1 MSFGKDSNLAPD
13 ILEEFKFQFSEV
25 SYHLCYVKKSL
36 EDAIFHLKKF
46 KQHSKE
52 IKQLKRNFMYE
63 PPEVDALENHLIN
76 EYDIYV
82 KENEH
87 EKEVMSFTEYSNNFY
102 GELEKYWENL
112 YEGITDEC
120 NSRLA

>member
-52 IKQLKRNFMYE
+52 INQLKRTIMHESPEMDVWEHRLITQYE
-63 PPEVDALENHLIN
+63 SYL
-76 EYDIYV
+76 
-82 KENEH
+82 KECDSDED
-87 EKEVMSFTEYSNNFY
+87 VMSLTQYSDHFY